1 MSHDIVKK
9 NANKFLNRDIN
20 DLKFYKFKQ
29 RLIYKANV
37 LNKQV
42 FSVNEKYTTMTCSS
56 CGNLNNVGKNEIYKC
71 ENQLCKKT
79 LLRDVSAAKNILMKG
94 IIKYL

>member
-1 MSHDIVKK
+1 
-9 NANKFLNRDIN
+9 
-20 DLKFYKFKQ
+20 
-29 RLIYKANV
+29 
-37 LNKQV
+37 
-42 FSVNEKYTTMTCSS
+42 MTCSC
-56 CGNLNNVGKNEIYKC
+56 CGNLNNVGKSEIYNC